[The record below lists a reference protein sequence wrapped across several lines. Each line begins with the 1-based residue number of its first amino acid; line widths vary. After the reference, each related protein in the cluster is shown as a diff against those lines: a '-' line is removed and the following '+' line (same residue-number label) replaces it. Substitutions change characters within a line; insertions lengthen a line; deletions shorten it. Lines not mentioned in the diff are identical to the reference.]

1 VPGSNRTHAP
11 GTGAERDPGGQA
23 AELDVVLD
31 ELDDD
36 EPAEDVPD
44 EDEPEPEPEPDEPD
58 VAVDDFDDDEAG
70 ELLDDE
76 PRLSLR

>member
-31 ELDDD
+31 ELDD